1 LLLKVNAA
9 VSPMPGARSAACQLP
24 FGTRA
29 RAWELTNNVW
39 QSQNLESAATPVNL
53 NLTEDG
59 DSKVIMQ
66 CD

>member
-1 LLLKVNAA
+1 
-9 VSPMPGARSAACQLP
+9 VSGGQSK
-24 FGTRA
+24 
-29 RAWELTNNVW
+29 

-53 NLTEDG
+53 NLSEDG